1 MNNFILKLYLEINN
15 SSYIFFVGKYYENE
29 DFELIH
35 KLEVPLDGIENNRIS
50 DFEKSFNTIKK
61 NLYLIEDQFD
71 YSFKE
76 IILILENFNLSFINI
91 AGHKNLNGSQILKEN
106 ITYIL
111 NTLKSCVDE
120 TEAKKNILHIFNSEF
135 NLDNKKIENLPIGLF
150 GDFYSHELSFTLID
164 KNNYKNLKNIFDKC
178 NLKIKKILSKSFIKG
193 ANISD
198 NYNNFETFYYVKL
211 NDKNIKIFYFENNAL
226 KSENNFNFGSS
237 IIFKD
242 ISKITS
248 LKMDTVKTIL
258 NKIEFKSEESLEDLV
273 EEKFFNED
281 IYRKIKKRLIYEIAL
296 ARIEEIFNIILFNN
310 INFKYY
316 NTYVRNIFLETDNI
330 FKYKSLNKMYKKFF
344 LTNRKLTLNL
354 IENSSCESILNSA
367 NKIVHFGWKKEAIPI
382 SKSKKS
388 IIAKFFSK
396 IFR

>member
-1 MNNFILKLYLEINN
+1 M
-15 SSYIFFVGKYYENE
+15 
-29 DFELIH
+29 
-35 KLEVPLDGIENNRIS
+35 
-50 DFEKSFNTIKK
+50 
-61 NLYLIEDQFD
+61 
-71 YSFKE
+71 
-76 IILILENFNLSFINI
+76 
-91 AGHKNLNGSQILKEN
+91 NGSQILKEN

-330 FKYKSLNKMYKKFF
+330 FKYKSLNKIYKNFF
-344 LTNRKLTLNL
+344 
-354 IENSSCESILNSA
+354 
-367 NKIVHFGWKKEAIPI
+367 
-382 SKSKKS
+382 
-388 IIAKFFSK
+388 
-396 IFR
+396 